1 MKIRAVRYG
10 SLFCL
15 VVSIVFLASCA
26 APLHKALNPKEI
38 PTIQQTHV
46 RTTIAQEEISLAVV
60 KSTAGDNVAA
70 GGGVCCALIGSAI
83 DKSIDASRSKKAE
96 AWVAPLLEQ
105 TSDIDFRKDYW
116 DAVLPALRSLPWIKV
131 GETELAAA
139 GKKLPEEWLDD
150 DVLLITA
157 SYELTPEG
165 RFLVVGS
172 RVQFWTKPKSKPSY
186 YALHSYISKSAAPP
200 YTKTKESES
209 KKRADVERG
218 VVKGQDAAV
227 ADAVAK
233 WAENGAGLYRAALSE
248 GIQEIIRM
256 ILLDLPDAQLGTQHM
271 SGTPAKMKIPSLL
284 GEKKPVSVS
293 GEILDRGED
302 RVIVRLKGG
311 SLMSLP
317 LSDIEIIK

>member
-1 MKIRAVRYG
+1 MKIRAVRCG
-10 SLFCL
+10 SLVGL

-26 APLHKALNPKEI
+26 APLHKALNTKEI
-38 PTIQQTHV
+38 ATIEQTHV
-46 RTTIAQEEISLAVV
+46 RTTIAQEEISLHVV
-60 KSTAGDNVAA
+60 KSTAGDNFS
-70 GGGVCCALIGSAI
+70 GCGIMGALFGAAI
-83 DKSIDASRSKKAE
+83 DKNIDASRSKKAE

-116 DAVLPALRSLPWIKV
+116 DAVLPALRSLQWMKV
-131 GETELAAA
+131 GETELAAT

-186 YALHSYISKSAAPP
+186 YAFHSYVSKSVAPP
-200 YTKTKESES
+200 YSAAA
-209 KKRADVERG
+209 KKYSTQNRVDAN
-218 VVKGQDAAV
+218 KGKDAAGV
-227 ADAVAK
+227 DAVAK
-233 WAENGAGLYRAALSE
+233 WAENGAGLYRTALNE

-293 GEILDRGED
+293 GEILERGED
-302 RVIVRLKGG
+302 RVIFRLKDG